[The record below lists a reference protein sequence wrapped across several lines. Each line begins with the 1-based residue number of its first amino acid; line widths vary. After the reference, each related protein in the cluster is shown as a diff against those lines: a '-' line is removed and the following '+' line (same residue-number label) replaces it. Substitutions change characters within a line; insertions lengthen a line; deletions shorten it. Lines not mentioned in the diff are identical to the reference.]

1 MKKLIRRTIMA
12 VLLLLFIGSVGM
24 IVFVLK
30 QYRDDERLYDK
41 ASGGVYRI
49 SRGRRNG
56 RGRDGAY
63 YGGF

>member
-30 QYRDDERLYDK
+30 PMLTT
-41 ASGGVYRI
+41 
-49 SRGRRNG
+49 
-56 RGRDGAY
+56 
-63 YGGF
+63 